1 MRSYANRITPG
12 LVVAVIALILA
23 LGGTASAL
31 PGKKNVDGND
41 LRKDVVKSKNLV
53 DGQVRLNDLDDDSV
67 DSTRVLDGALR
78 GIDVQDSSLTGADVQ
93 DSSLTGADV
102 QDSSL
107 TGADVQ
113 DESLTGGDVA
123 NDSLTGD
130 DVKESTL
137 QGVMASP
144 VRLVQNQTAS
154 LPNGVGADIA
164 VSCPAGYKGIGGGA
178 AWTLPVSSDPTVLT
192 APLTSSMPVPSTSG
206 TDNITGW
213 RATGRNLSG
222 QNRRLRVYAICVAK
236 QIG

>member
-78 GIDVQDSSLTGADVQ
+78 GI
-93 DSSLTGADV
+93 DV

>member
-1 MRSYANRITPG
+1 MRSYANRVTPG

-31 PGKKNVDGND
+31 PGKKNVDNND

-53 DGQVRLNDLDDDSV
+53 DGQVKLNDLGDDSV

-78 GIDVQDSSLTGADVQ
+78 GIDVQDNSLTGADVANDSLTGDDVQ
-93 DSSLTGADV
+93 DSSLTGA
-102 QDSSL
+102 
-107 TGADVQ
+107 
-113 DESLTGGDVA
+113 DVA

-144 VRLVQNQTAS
+144 VRLVQNQTVS

-164 VSCPAGYKGIGGGA
+164 VSCPAGYKGIGGGG
-178 AWTLPVSSDPTVLT
+178 AWTLPVSNDPTILN
-192 APLTSSMPVPSTSG
+192 APLTSSMPVPPTNG

-213 RATGRNLSG
+213 RVTGRNLTG
-222 QNRRLRVYAICVAK
+222 NNRRLRVYAICVAK

>member
-93 DSSLTGADV
+93 DS
-102 QDSSL
+102 
-107 TGADVQ
+107 
-113 DESLTGGDVA
+113 SLTGGDVA